1 MSGADRR
8 IAIAYDCLFPFQT
21 GGGERV
27 YGRMAELLA
36 ERGAQVTYVTRAVW
50 PTGNAPPA
58 DFRVVGVWRGEI
70 HDAAGTRTTSSA
82 VAFAA
87 GLFRHFARNRR
98 AYDDVIVAALPVL
111 NVFAVRLALLGTR
124 TRIAVDWLEVWPWA
138 KWRSYAGSLTG
149 TIAWVLQ
156 SLALRLGDVH
166 TVNSRFTRERIRRL
180 RPAADPVVLGLVDLV
195 GERSDASL
203 DRPAPPV
210 ALFVGR
216 HIPDK
221 RLDALPAAL
230 AAARRDVPGL
240 ELRIVG
246 DGPETDRVRVAAGV
260 AGVADAVG
268 FLGRV
273 DDASL
278 RRLYREAH
286 VLVNPSAREGF
297 GLVVVEA
304 AAAAT
309 PSVVVTGPDNAAADL
324 VDPGINGEIADDA
337 SAEALG
343 AAMVRAL
350 RAGRRMREST
360 LAWFERE
367 RVERGLA
374 RSVDELLTRLSR

>member
-111 NVFAVRLALLGTR
+111 NVFAVRLALLGTP

-195 GERSDASL
+195 GERSDASF

-268 FLGRV
+268 FRGRV

-278 RRLYREAH
+278 RRL
-286 VLVNPSAREGF
+286 
-297 GLVVVEA
+297 
-304 AAAAT
+304 
-309 PSVVVTGPDNAAADL
+309 
-324 VDPGINGEIADDA
+324 
-337 SAEALG
+337 
-343 AAMVRAL
+343 
-350 RAGRRMREST
+350 
-360 LAWFERE
+360 
-367 RVERGLA
+367 
-374 RSVDELLTRLSR
+374 